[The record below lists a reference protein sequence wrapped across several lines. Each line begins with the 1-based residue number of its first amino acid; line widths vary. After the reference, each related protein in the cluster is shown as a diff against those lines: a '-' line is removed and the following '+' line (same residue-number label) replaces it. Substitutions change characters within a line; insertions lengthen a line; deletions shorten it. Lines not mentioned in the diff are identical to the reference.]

1 MPALPCPDCGTRVVA
16 CVKCYKIFV
25 FGGTFKQHLQ
35 KCCGSTYQQ
44 SLLNSLKKRNSSG
57 QFTGKQIYPR
67 FQIAGSMPDLAN
79 LVRTETTRVLKFPA
93 TSYRSSFVTGLV
105 HPLTST
111 IAPPRG
117 IVGKDEDFYTI
128 LQKVGS
134 RHLIH
139 SMHVGWDHGNSF
151 TPRLGSRHLIHTM
164 HIIHSCCS
172 TSQIRTSKSKSW

>member
-1 MPALPCPDCGTRVVA
+1 MPVLPCPECGIRVLA

-25 FGGTFKQHLQ
+25 SGGSFKKHFQ

-44 SLLNSLKKRNSSG
+44 SLSSRKRNNSG
-57 QFTGKQIYPR
+57 QFTGKRILPR
-67 FQIAGSMPDLAN
+67 FQIEGNVPDLAN

-105 HPLTST
+105 HPLTSA

-117 IVGKDEDFYTI
+117 IVGEDEDFYTI

-139 SMHVGWDHGNSF
+139 TMHVGWDHGNSF
-151 TPRLGSRHLIHTM
+151 TQRLGSRHLIHTM
-164 HIIHSCCS
+164 HIAIHSCCS
-172 TSQIRTSKSKSW
+172 TSKIRTSK